1 MDAPKISVLIPMY
14 NRKHYI
20 EDCVNSVLNQTFQDF
35 EIIIRDD
42 NSTDGV
48 FEFVQE
54 KYSKEISTGK
64 IKLFRNEENLG
75 EGKTTNKL
83 ILDATGKYFTFLHND
98 DIYMP
103 YALQH
108 LYEVAENFSADVV
121 HASGFFVT
129 DDENIRNLKFSP
141 TCYDRHPV
149 NKVEVMSDNPTER
162 FKEWHELGTF
172 HDIQYNIFNRRFIYK
187 S

>member
-54 KYSKEISTGK
+54 KYSNEISTGK
-64 IKLFRNEENLG
+64 IKLLSSTSVNFCA
-75 EGKTTNKL
+75 
-83 ILDATGKYFTFLHND
+83 IL
-98 DIYMP
+98 
-103 YALQH
+103 Q
-108 LYEVAENFSADVV
+108 
-121 HASGFFVT
+121 
-129 DDENIRNLKFSP
+129 ENI
-141 TCYDRHPV
+141 
-149 NKVEVMSDNPTER
+149 
-162 FKEWHELGTF
+162 
-172 HDIQYNIFNRRFIYK
+172 
-187 S
+187 